1 MHSHSCNKL
10 FYSGK
15 TAGFCLKS
23 HTLLVIGPLIQPLLC
38 LYCMCIVCSVSRPF
52 SLLALSLPLSLRGLD
67 FLTRLQ
73 VDKHSM
79 NVCVISFVMNKLLN
93 KLNKINM
100 ITMLG
105 LNLST
110 SLCSKQITL
119 ALGKAVS
126 LMQFSSTV
134 MKPVSNTDTAIQLH
148 STDSSVIKYP
158 YCRALKTECG

>member
-1 MHSHSCNKL
+1 M
-10 FYSGK
+10 FYNVK

-23 HTLLVIGPLIQPLLC
+23 HTLLFIGPLIQSLLC
-38 LYCMCIVCSVSRPF
+38 LYVYCVFCVKAIYTAGSVTSSLFERIRFSYETPGWQTQYECVCHFIRHEQTS
-52 SLLALSLPLSLRGLD
+52 
-67 FLTRLQ
+67 
-73 VDKHSM
+73 
-79 NVCVISFVMNKLLN
+79 
-93 KLNKINM
+93 INR

-119 ALGKAVS
+119 VLGKSAS

-134 MKPVSNTDTAIQLH
+134 MKPVSNADAAIQIH